1 VPLISLYYLDVYG
14 NFKLKLCHQGILG
27 FFFKLTFTFILMTGL
42 PQMAFNKPDHF
53 ALMNF
58 GFGFY
63 EKGKG
68 LPRLAGVED

>member
-1 VPLISLYYLDVYG
+1 
-14 NFKLKLCHQGILG
+14 
-27 FFFKLTFTFILMTGL
+27 MTCL
-42 PQMAFNKPDHF
+42 PQLALNKLDHF